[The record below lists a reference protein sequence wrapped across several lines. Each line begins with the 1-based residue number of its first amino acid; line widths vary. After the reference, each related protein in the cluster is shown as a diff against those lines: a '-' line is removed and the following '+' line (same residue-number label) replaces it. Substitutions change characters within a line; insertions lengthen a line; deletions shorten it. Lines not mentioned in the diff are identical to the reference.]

1 VLKNVTITLD
11 SELAHWAR
19 KKAAEEN
26 TSVSKLLARMLEREM
41 RASDRYWQA
50 FEQWKK
56 LDRNLGGNIDASKR
70 FTRDEAHE
78 RR

>member
-1 VLKNVTITLD
+1 
-11 SELAHWAR
+11 
-19 KKAAEEN
+19 
-26 TSVSKLLARMLEREM
+26 MLEREM

-50 FEQWKK
+50 YEQWKK
-56 LDRNLGGNIDASKR
+56 LDRDLGGNIDASKR